1 MKTLIFSDVH
11 ANLTALDA
19 VLADAGKFDRV
30 WCLGDIV
37 GYGPDPNECIE
48 RFRSLPGLQCLKGN
62 HDAAILGEIPI
73 RAFNHEA
80 RDSLAWLESTLTSAN
95 KDWLAGLDEQL
106 VLDQVT
112 LVHGSPRN
120 PVWEYIMDL
129 DSSRQNMNQFTT
141 LVCLVG
147 HTHLPSIYTME
158 GDTPQSTRHYA
169 LIEGK
174 PFRINRK
181 SILNPGS
188 VGQPRDNDPQSS
200 YLLYDDELEQWVFK
214 RVAYDIGQVQER
226 ILAAGLPKRHASRL
240 AEGW

>member
-1 MKTLIFSDVH
+1 MQTLIFSDVH

-19 VLADAGKFDRV
+19 VLEEAAPFDRV

-37 GYGPDPNECIE
+37 GYGPDPNECID
-48 RFRSLPGLQCLKGN
+48 RIRSLPGLQCVKGN

-73 RAFNHEA
+73 RAFNQEA
-80 RDSLAWLESTLTSAN
+80 RDSLTWLESQLSQEN
-95 KDWLAGLDEQL
+95 KDWLAGLDEQ
-106 VLDQVT
+106 VIIDQVT

-129 DSSRQNMNQFTT
+129 SSGRENMSRFDTQI
-141 LVCLVG
+141 CLVG
-147 HTHLPSIYTME
+147 HTHLPSIYTKE
-158 GDTPQSTRHYA
+158 GSTPQSTRHYP
-169 LIEGK
+169 LSEGE
-174 PFRINRK
+174 PFRISRK

-200 YLLYDDELEQWVFK
+200 YLLYDDEMDQWLFK
-214 RVAYDIGQVQER
+214 RVTYDVGQVQDR
-226 ILAAGLPKRHASRL
+226 ILAAGLPKRHAYRL